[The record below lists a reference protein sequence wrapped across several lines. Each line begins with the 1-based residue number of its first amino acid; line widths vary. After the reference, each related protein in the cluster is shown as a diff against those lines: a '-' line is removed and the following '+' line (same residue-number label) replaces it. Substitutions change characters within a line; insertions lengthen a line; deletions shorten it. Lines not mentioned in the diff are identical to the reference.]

1 MAVVNAAK
9 KQAEESKKKAD
20 AEAKAKN
27 DWEEYLKSARK
38 TVEDQ
43 DRQVALWKK
52 LTSHQED
59 IKQAESSSV
68 KDDKKVIL
76 IPLQSGFNA
85 AHPES
90 WKSLLS
96 SLGMP
101 DLNGFGG
108 MSHSQLYDDYEDF
121 DENEDYDYDE
131 YGNYD
136 DYEVYYE
143 Y

>member
-43 DRQVALWKK
+43 DRQVALWKQ
-52 LTSHQED
+52 LTSHQAD
-59 IKQAESSSV
+59 IKQAEGSSD

-101 DLNGFGG
+101 DLNGF
-108 MSHSQLYDDYEDF
+108 
-121 DENEDYDYDE
+121 
-131 YGNYD
+131 
-136 DYEVYYE
+136 
-143 Y
+143 